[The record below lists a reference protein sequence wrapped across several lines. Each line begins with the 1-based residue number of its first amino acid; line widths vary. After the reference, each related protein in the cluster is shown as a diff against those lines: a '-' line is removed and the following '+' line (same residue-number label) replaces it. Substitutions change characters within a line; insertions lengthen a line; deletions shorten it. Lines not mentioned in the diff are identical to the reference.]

1 MSVPNMDCEQRGDID
16 PVYGWIAN
24 LCNKETRFWAMLE
37 LCERRNHIDSLGL
50 LLWHSFGAVSGLLQ
64 EIVSIYPAIYQ
75 DIELTGQQSHRICT
89 AIGLIQVMAS
99 HPFIGI
105 QLIRCQF
112 MCYLMPLLKMT
123 SQTRA
128 VEHVRLSVL
137 GVICALLKSDHA
149 EIVVYFLGTELIPLI
164 LRQLELG
171 TTMSKVLC
179 AFVLY
184 RTLEHEVGLKFASR
198 RLARRLHLIHT
209 LARVVHQ
216 LTLEP
221 EPRVLKHVVRIYSRL
236 ADHPQS
242 LELIVKL
249 LPAQIRNGYF
259 CQEGLAGFESA
270 SLELANL
277 NRKLVNK
284 HEKKDKA
291 CDDSVPEKH

>member
-1 MSVPNMDCEQRGDID
+1 MSALNMDCEQRGDID
-16 PVYGWIAN
+16 SVFGWIAN
-24 LCNKETRFWAMLE
+24 LCNKETRLWAMLE
-37 LCERRNHIDSLGL
+37 LFERRSNIDSLGL
-50 LLWHSFGAVSGLLQ
+50 LLWHSFGA
-64 EIVSIYPAIYQ
+64 
-75 DIELTGQQSHRICT
+75 SHRICT
-89 AIGLIQVMAS
+89 AIGLIQAMAA

-137 GVICALLKSDHA
+137 GVICGLLKSDHP
-149 EIVVYFLGTELIPLI
+149 EIVSYFLGTELIPLT
-164 LRQLELG
+164 LRQLEFG

-236 ADHPQS
+236 ADHPQN
-242 LELIVKL
+242 LELVLKL

-259 CQEGLAGFESA
+259 CQEVLVGFESA
-270 SLELANL
+270 SLELADL
-277 NRKLVNK
+277 NRKLSK
-284 HEKKDKA
+284 REEKDKA
-291 CDDSVPEKH
+291 CDDTMPENH